1 MKRYMHPNI
10 HCTTIYNNNVD
21 ATRMSINRGMDAED
35 VGYIYI
41 YGHMYMCKIEYYST
55 IKKNEIRPFATT
67 WMGLEFIILTE
78 VSQKEK
84 DKHHMLSLLCG
95 IFF

>member
-1 MKRYMHPNI
+1 MPLECPSTEEWMQKMW
-10 HCTTIYNNNVD
+10 
-21 ATRMSINRGMDAED
+21 G
-35 VGYIYI
+35 IYI